1 MQRAPERIF
10 ILENGKYIEID
21 YQRFE
26 LLMNQQSERNKR
38 YFIPLHGMLM
48 EVEERDYQEFYK
60 IERRQRYLREE
71 SRTIGEISCNMLAT
85 DEFKGK
91 EIIANLGKDVV
102 QEVENKIMLD
112 DLSSAMNLL
121 TDEERELLRELYFEE
136 RTEREIAKQKNVSQV
151 AIHKRKIRVLDKI
164 KRFLEK
170 N

>member
-1 MQRAPERIF
+1 MRYAPKKIF
-10 ILENGKYIEID
+10 ILENGQYIEID

-26 LLMNQQSERNKR
+26 LMMNQQSEKNKR

-60 IERRQRYLREE
+60 TERRQRYLREE
-71 SRTIGEISCNMLAT
+71 SRINGEISLDMLAT

-91 EIIANLGKDVV
+91 EIIVNSGEDVA

-112 DLSSAMNLL
+112 DLSSALNLL
-121 TDEERELLRELYFEE
+121 TDEERELLHELFFEE
-136 RTEREIAKQKNVSQV
+136 RTERELANQKNVSQV
-151 AIHKRKIRVLDKI
+151 AIHKRKLRVLDKI